1 VSAIEERTNQP
12 LNIGILTLSLKMQVS
27 VPTDILMREL
37 DGESVILNLKSERYF
52 GLDEVG
58 TRMWAALS
66 TSESV
71 QAAYE
76 SLLSEYDVDAQ
87 MLQRDLDDLLQKLVE
102 HGLVEVSD
110 G

>member
-1 VSAIEERTNQP
+1 MPA
-12 LNIGILTLSLKMQVS
+12 
-27 VPTDILMREL
+27 DILIREL

-58 TRMWAALS
+58 TRIWVTLS
-66 TSESV
+66 TSESI

-76 SLLSEYDVDAQ
+76 NLLSEYEVDGEQ
-87 MLQRDLDDLLQKLVE
+87 LRQDMQNLIEQLVE
-102 HGLVEVSD
+102 HGLVELSD